1 MIITLCFIVEEG
13 VYNVFPYISK
23 ERFALT
29 NKKFIPKNLLELFL
43 IFSLCIVINL
53 PPATAAPEMFEAEGK
68 YTIGESESM
77 DVGIEKARE
86 RALRAAKDKS
96 SALLIKTASVM
107 ENNTLLQDKIEVY
120 SAGILKLE
128 GAPIITKDFSKD
140 SDAITIKYQIKFW
153 VDAEEFEKKFA
164 NVSTEKF
171 EDQIRMTRD
180 QETYK
185 EKNETE
191 IIGLRERYKKTTDL
205 NERQK
210 VVAEIKRNE
219 EKNSRRLNYINATQ
233 NVTARAIWRR
243 RLNFII
249 NQ

>member
-1 MIITLCFIVEEG
+1 
-13 VYNVFPYISK
+13 
-23 ERFALT
+23 
-29 NKKFIPKNLLELFL
+29 
-43 IFSLCIVINL
+43 
-53 PPATAAPEMFEAEGK
+53 MFEAEGK

-164 NVSTEKF
+164 NVYTEKF
-171 EDQIRMTRD
+171 EDQI
-180 QETYK
+180 
-185 EKNETE
+185 
-191 IIGLRERYKKTTDL
+191 
-205 NERQK
+205 
-210 VVAEIKRNE
+210 
-219 EKNSRRLNYINATQ
+219 
-233 NVTARAIWRR
+233 
-243 RLNFII
+243 
-249 NQ
+249 